1 MSQPPHSQIPGSE
14 VKKKGMPALA
24 WVGIGCGGIILIG
37 IIVAAVFIFWGVKA
51 VGRMASNPGKAAAE
65 MMLKVNPDIEKVSEN
80 EATGEVT
87 IRVKKTG
94 EQVTLK
100 YDELASGRITVKDA
114 DGKVTQLGGGDLSKV
129 PAWVPH
135 YPGATE
141 EVAVFQSE
149 STGGDSSGMFTAK
162 SNDSSE
168 VVEKFFE
175 LEAAKLSLGS
185 SSRNSMTMN
194 GTGSTTLSYSEGKR
208 MLTINLF
215 GKSGE
220 PLTIQTT
227 YSEKK

>member
-1 MSQPPHSQIPGSE
+1 MSLPPPPQIPGTE
-14 VKKKGMPALA
+14 VRKKGLPTMA
-24 WVGIGCGGIILIG
+24 WVGIGCGGIAILG
-37 IIVAAVFIFWGVKA
+37 IIVVAVVVFWGMKT
-51 VGRMASNPGKAAAE
+51 VGRMASNPGKTAAE

-80 EATGEVT
+80 ESTGEVT

-100 YDELASGRITVKDA
+100 YDELASGRISVKDA
-114 DGKVTQLGGGDLSKV
+114 DGKVTQLGGGDLSRV
-129 PAWVPH
+129 PDWVPH

-141 EVAVFQSE
+141 EVSVFQSE
-149 STGGDSSGMFTAK
+149 ASGGDLSGMFTAK
-162 SNDSSE
+162 TNDSSE
-168 VVEKFFE
+168 IVEKFFE

-185 SSRNSMTMN
+185 SSRSSMTMN

-227 YSEKK
+227 YSDRK